1 MRAVRSPLAAGCG
14 KAQWLCATIVVCAL
28 CLTGLTA
35 SAADMGKKAAAG
47 KDKAAASKSWVSE
60 GLRFED
66 IESLLR
72 MVPLEQREAIL
83 TNADTFEKFVKLE
96 AANQSLLNAAR
107 ANKFEKNALVQSLM
121 RRGAERVL
129 AETYLNQ
136 VIRNNLP
143 KDFPTDKQVRAYY
156 DENKAKF
163 QTPERVHLWQIFLPL
178 AKDAKK
184 SEVAAVRKQA
194 DGLVRELRRH
204 KLDFSTAAE
213 QYSKNQ
219 PSRLNGGY
227 MGLTA
232 LADLVPAVRS
242 KVVAMKAN
250 DISDPIRTDDGYHI
264 IKRGG
269 TVVAQSLSF
278 DEIRPEVKRLLVR
291 DVVTKIRQAAIKKV
305 QETYPV
311 TVNTS
316 ELDKWR
322 SKLRK
327 EVPSAI
333 GKTNATAP
341 ATKHKR

>member
-1 MRAVRSPLAAGCG
+1 
-14 KAQWLCATIVVCAL
+14 
-28 CLTGLTA
+28 
-35 SAADMGKKAAAG
+35 
-47 KDKAAASKSWVSE
+47 
-60 GLRFED
+60 
-66 IESLLR
+66 
-72 MVPLEQREAIL
+72 
-83 TNADTFEKFVKLE
+83 
-96 AANQSLLNAAR
+96 
-107 ANKFEKNALVQSLM
+107 
-121 RRGAERVL
+121 
-129 AETYLNQ
+129 
-136 VIRNNLP
+136 
-143 KDFPTDKQVRAYY
+143 
-156 DENKAKF
+156 
-163 QTPERVHLWQIFLPL
+163 
-178 AKDAKK
+178 
-184 SEVAAVRKQA
+184 
-194 DGLVRELRRH
+194 
-204 KLDFSTAAE
+204 
-213 QYSKNQ
+213 
-219 PSRLNGGY
+219 
-227 MGLTA
+227 
-232 LADLVPAVRS
+232 VRS